1 MESVNLISGIEYSEI
16 HASLEQGGKGEF
28 GCEVCD
34 KQFYIRSEYEKH
46 LRTHTGEKP
55 YTLPCIE
62 HDRLPFSD
70 ILGAPTV
77 LSAPQLMFYLLPL
90 APRILKSGETYL

>member
-16 HASLEQGGKGEF
+16 HDSLEQGGKGEF

-55 YTLPCIE
+55 YRCRYCDTHFGSTSNRGSHERKLHKQSEIV
-62 HDRLPFSD
+62 FSN
-70 ILGAPTV
+70 
-77 LSAPQLMFYLLPL
+77 F
-90 APRILKSGETYL
+90 